1 MLPGLSSLLPS
12 LPDYVELHCISNFT
26 FLDGASH
33 PQELIA
39 RAFQLG
45 YSGLALTDECS
56 VAGTRARITPSR
68 RCARNGKPSRAA
80 RGVWRQGRRRGE
92 RRGG

>member
-1 MLPGLSSLLPS
+1 MLSGLSSLLPS

-26 FLDGASH
+26 FLNGASH
-33 PQELIA
+33 PQELIS

-56 VAGTRARITPSR
+56 VAGTARAHHAIKVLREDMWEAVTRSAR
-68 RCARNGKPSRAA
+68 RLAA
-80 RGVWRQGRRRGE
+80 WQTAGDVD
-92 RRGG
+92 